1 MLAFKDFLKAP
12 DSFLKGH
19 ITARLARKLFGDMER
34 LTQEALDL
42 AGPRNDNLIGFAQFL
57 HAENG
62 DDVLEFLIT
71 LEDFLNAAGY
81 FLVLF
86 ADNER
91 VEDSARRS

>member
-42 AGPRNDNLIGFAQFL
+42 AGPRNDNLIASPSSSMPRMAMMSWSSL
-57 HAENG
+57 
-62 DDVLEFLIT
+62 
-71 LEDFLNAAGY
+71 
-81 FLVLF
+81 
-86 ADNER
+86 
-91 VEDSARRS
+91 